1 MFDRYRLLL
10 GSIAASTS
18 DDDIAVAAS
27 RLSSD
32 TAAYQRGCVE
42 RITQLTQL
50 SKQCTDLTS
59 LCDTESEELSKLV
72 TDVKSDTIGT
82 HIHLENKQ
90 RNLWITWLIFPV
102 FGAFCAISSIF

>member
-72 TDVKSDTIGT
+72 HDVKSDTIGT
-82 HIHLENKQ
+82 HIHLENYIEKSMD
-90 RNLWITWLIFPV
+90 NLVNFHSVWRVL
-102 FGAFCAISSIF
+102 CDQ

>member
-32 TAAYQRGCVE
+32 TAAYPRGWVE
-42 RITQLTQL
+42 RIAQLTQL

-72 TDVKSDTIGT
+72 QDVKSDTIGE
-82 HIHLENKQ
+82 HLHLKNKQ
-90 RNLWITWLIFPV
+90 RNLRITWLIFTELLSLV
-102 FGAFCAISSIF
+102 